1 MPDSVV
7 AIPLASVDTN
17 APNAP
22 PPPTLDGSALALEA
36 RPGSLVLW

>member
-22 PPPTLDGSALALEA
+22 PPPTLDGSALALASPLGCE
-36 RPGSLVLW
+36 VLW